1 MCRQSPLGPVDP
13 SFQALSGRLKFTAR
27 RHKFNKDSLS
37 LFVKRGIVST
47 NPFARHGREG
57 GMDGW
62 REGGREREREGERG
76 TDISER
82 EGGRGER
89 EAVMR
94 EGGREV
100 TRLTHARTHTH
111 TNTHTHAH
119 THTHTQHG
127 RLVCVR
133 PLVNDQVAL
142 RQVALQPFAK
152 RGRLS
157 GNPFAKHGQLYR
169 EIFSIKNF
177 LAMKFTIH
185 HNRY

>member
-1 MCRQSPLGPVDP
+1 
-13 SFQALSGRLKFTAR
+13 
-27 RHKFNKDSLS
+27 
-37 LFVKRGIVST
+37 
-47 NPFARHGREG
+47 
-57 GMDGW
+57 MDGW

-100 TRLTHARTHTH
+100 TRLTHAHTHTH
-111 TNTHTHAH
+111 THTHTRA
-119 THTHTQHG
+119 HTHTQHG

-157 GNPFAKHGQLYR
+157 GNPFARATL
-169 EIFSIKNF
+169 
-177 LAMKFTIH
+177 
-185 HNRY
+185 